1 MGPEDMTPAGRK
13 KLHNK
18 PAVKAAIEVMV
29 GRLWAE
35 KPDAEFEVYE
45 DGAFGFWQVDAQ
57 NACGCD
63 DPSHEADGAH
73 IFAVQFDRDGTP
85 VDLASVS

>member
-1 MGPEDMTPAGRK
+1 MTPAGRK
-13 KLHNK
+13 KLHDK

-45 DGAFGFWQVDAQ
+45 DGVRRSE
-57 NACGCD
+57 
-63 DPSHEADGAH
+63 P
-73 IFAVQFDRDGTP
+73 
-85 VDLASVS
+85 